1 MTLGAHPET
10 FSSSNGH
17 SYGCTDWF
25 LVTHNIDKLLFTC
38 AYILSLHPTFITSLH
53 TGTSRT
59 RCIKSEISTKIPE
72 VFFAIEFSTSVSP
85 LVYNLSSCQHS
96 RQTYVYLVD
105 EQETLKC
112 QELTPP
118 FHAMTGLKE
127 QSHNLL

>member
-1 MTLGAHPET
+1 MTLGAHTET

-17 SYGCTDWF
+17 SHGCTDWF
-25 LVTHNIDKLLFTC
+25 LVMPNIEKLLFTS
-38 AYILSLHPTFITSLH
+38 AYILSLHPTFMTSLH

-59 RCIKSEISTKIPE
+59 RCIKSEIPE
-72 VFFAIEFSTSVSP
+72 VFFAIELSTSVSP
-85 LVYNLSSCQHS
+85 LVYNLSSCPHS